1 MNYRRIAAQP
11 LAATALVVLLTASAV
26 VEAQPAA
33 TNWSPDAWKGREG
46 VMTRREA
53 REQIRPERFVQS
65 MRRVVFDQRRRASL
79 VEEAP
84 SAYRD
89 IRDVLE
95 DEADLVRPVV
105 RLEPIA
111 VLKG

>member
-1 MNYRRIAAQP
+1 MPDLHVANGVAIGTV
-11 LAATALVVLLTASAV
+11 LATADT
-26 VEAQPAA
+26 
-33 TNWSPDAWKGREG
+33 
-46 VMTRREA
+46 
-53 REQIRPERFVQS
+53 
-65 MRRVVFDQRRRASL
+65 VVFDQRRRASL

-89 IRDVLE
+89 IGEVLE

-105 RLEPIA
+105 RLEPIV